1 MKDFANIKKSKR
13 KIIKKKS
20 IFTSNRPL
28 NRTISSST
36 ILFLIFVSFSLVV
49 TSMFY
54 FKTDVISFKPE
65 SSTNSISIDFP
76 SSLLENSVLI
86 EFNEENSLMNCNY
99 FVQIGAYGNK
109 KYAIEAMNII
119 NDDIKDITINEVYSS
134 LLPGKLLNS
143 VISGPYSNKSSANNA
158 KEKITKM
165 GFDPRLRTVCKEN

>member
-1 MKDFANIKKSKR
+1 
-13 KIIKKKS
+13 
-20 IFTSNRPL
+20 
-28 NRTISSST
+28 
-36 ILFLIFVSFSLVV
+36 
-49 TSMFY
+49 MFY

-143 VISGPYSNKSSANNA
+143 VISGPYSNRSSANNA
-158 KEKITKM
+158 KEKITIM

>member
-1 MKDFANIKKSKR
+1 MKDFANIKKSRR

-20 IFTSNRPL
+20 VFTSNRPL

-109 KYAIEAMNII
+109 EYAIEAMNII

-143 VISGPYSNKSSANNA
+143 VISGPYSNRSSANNA

-165 GFDPRLRTVCKEN
+165 GFDPSLRTVCKES

>member
-20 IFTSNRPL
+20 VFTSNKPL
-28 NRTISSST
+28 NKTISSST
-36 ILFLIFVSFSLVV
+36 ILFLIFISFSLVV

-143 VISGPYSNKSSANNA
+143 VISGPYSNRSSANNA

-165 GFDPRLRTVCKEN
+165 GFDPSLRTVCKEN

>member
-20 IFTSNRPL
+20 VFTSNKPL
-28 NRTISSST
+28 NKTISSST
-36 ILFLIFVSFSLVV
+36 ILFLIFISFSLVV

-143 VISGPYSNKSSANNA
+143 VISGPYSNRSSANNA

-165 GFDPRLRTVCKEN
+165 GFDPSLRTVCKES

>member
-13 KIIKKKS
+13 KTIKKKS
-20 IFTSNRPL
+20 VFTSNKPL

-143 VISGPYSNKSSANNA
+143 VISGPYSNRSSANNA

>member
-20 IFTSNRPL
+20 VFTSNRPL

-36 ILFLIFVSFSLVV
+36 ILFLIFISFSLVV

-143 VISGPYSNKSSANNA
+143 VISGPYSNRSSANNA

-165 GFDPRLRTVCKEN
+165 GFDPSLRTVCKES

>member
-20 IFTSNRPL
+20 VFTSNRPL

-109 KYAIEAMNII
+109 KYAIEALNTI

-143 VISGPYSNKSSANNA
+143 VISGHYSNRSSANNA

>member
-20 IFTSNRPL
+20 VFTSNRPL

-36 ILFLIFVSFSLVV
+36 ILFLIIVSFSLVV

-76 SSLLENSVLI
+76 SSLMENSVLI

-143 VISGPYSNKSSANNA
+143 VISGPYSNRSSANNA

-165 GFDPRLRTVCKEN
+165 GFDPSLRTVCKEN

>member
-1 MKDFANIKKSKR
+1 MKDFANIKKNKR

-20 IFTSNRPL
+20 VFTSNRPL

-109 KYAIEAMNII
+109 KYAIEAMNIVS
-119 NDDIKDITINEVYSS
+119 DDIKDITINEVYSS

-143 VISGPYSNKSSANNA
+143 VISGPYSNRSSANNA

>member
-20 IFTSNRPL
+20 VFTSNRPL

-36 ILFLIFVSFSLVV
+36 ILFLIFISFSLVV

-143 VISGPYSNKSSANNA
+143 VISGPYSNRSSANNA

>member
-20 IFTSNRPL
+20 VFTSNKPL

-119 NDDIKDITINEVYSS
+119 NDDIEDITINEVYSS

-143 VISGPYSNKSSANNA
+143 VISGPYSNRSSANNA

>member
-20 IFTSNRPL
+20 VFTSNRPL

-76 SSLLENSVLI
+76 SSLMENSVLI

-143 VISGPYSNKSSANNA
+143 VISGPYSNRSSANNA

>member
-20 IFTSNRPL
+20 VFTSNRPL

-119 NDDIKDITINEVYSS
+119 NDDIEDITINEVYSS

-143 VISGPYSNKSSANNA
+143 VISGPYSNRSSANNA

>member
-20 IFTSNRPL
+20 VFTSNRPL

-119 NDDIKDITINEVYSS
+119 NDDIEDITINEVYSS

-143 VISGPYSNKSSANNA
+143 VISGPYSNRSSANNA

-165 GFDPRLRTVCKEN
+165 GFYPRLRTVCKEN

>member
-20 IFTSNRPL
+20 VFTSNKPL
-28 NRTISSST
+28 NKTISSST
-36 ILFLIFVSFSLVV
+36 IPFLIFISFSLVV

-143 VISGPYSNKSSANNA
+143 VISGPYSNRSSANNA

-165 GFDPRLRTVCKEN
+165 GFDPSLRTVCKEN

>member
-1 MKDFANIKKSKR
+1 
-13 KIIKKKS
+13 
-20 IFTSNRPL
+20 
-28 NRTISSST
+28 
-36 ILFLIFVSFSLVV
+36 
-49 TSMFY
+49 MFY

-109 KYAIEAMNII
+109 KYAIEALNII

-143 VISGPYSNKSSANNA
+143 VISGPYSNRSSANNA
-158 KEKITKM
+158 KEKITIM

>member
-20 IFTSNRPL
+20 VFTSNRPL

-65 SSTNSISIDFP
+65 NSTNSISIDFR

-143 VISGPYSNKSSANNA
+143 VISGPYSNRSSANNA

-165 GFDPRLRTVCKEN
+165 GFDPSLRTVCKEN

>member
-20 IFTSNRPL
+20 VFTSNRPL

-143 VISGPYSNKSSANNA
+143 VISGPYSNRSSANNA

-165 GFDPRLRTVCKEN
+165 GFDPSLRTVCKES

>member
-20 IFTSNRPL
+20 VFTSNKPL

-143 VISGPYSNKSSANNA
+143 VISGPYSNRSSANNA

>member
-20 IFTSNRPL
+20 VFTSNKPL
-28 NRTISSST
+28 NKTISSST
-36 ILFLIFVSFSLVV
+36 ILFLIFISFSLVV

-143 VISGPYSNKSSANNA
+143 VISGPYSNRSSANNA

>member
-20 IFTSNRPL
+20 VFTSNRPL

-65 SSTNSISIDFP
+65 SSINSISIDFP

-119 NDDIKDITINEVYSS
+119 NDDIEDITINEVYSS

>member
-20 IFTSNRPL
+20 VFTSNRPL

-86 EFNEENSLMNCNY
+86 EFNEDNSLMNCNY

-119 NDDIKDITINEVYSS
+119 NDDIEDITINEVYSS

-143 VISGPYSNKSSANNA
+143 VISGPYSNRSSANNA

>member
-20 IFTSNRPL
+20 VFTSNRPL

-54 FKTDVISFKPE
+54 IKTDVISFKPE

-76 SSLLENSVLI
+76 YSLLENSVLI

-119 NDDIKDITINEVYSS
+119 NDDIEDITINEVYSS

-143 VISGPYSNKSSANNA
+143 VISGPYSNRSSANNA

>member
-20 IFTSNRPL
+20 VFTSNRPL

-109 KYAIEAMNII
+109 KYAIEALNII

-143 VISGPYSNKSSANNA
+143 VISGPYSNRSSANNA

>member
-1 MKDFANIKKSKR
+1 MKDFANIKKSRR

-20 IFTSNRPL
+20 VFTSNRPL

-143 VISGPYSNKSSANNA
+143 VISGPYSNRSSANNA

-165 GFDPRLRTVCKEN
+165 GFDPSLRTVCKES

>member
-20 IFTSNRPL
+20 VFTSNRPL

-119 NDDIKDITINEVYSS
+119 NDDIEDLTINEVYSS

-143 VISGPYSNKSSANNA
+143 VISGPYSNRSSANNA

>member
-20 IFTSNRPL
+20 VFTSNKPL
-28 NRTISSST
+28 NKTISSST
-36 ILFLIFVSFSLVV
+36 ILFLIFISFSLVV

-99 FVQIGAYGNK
+99 FVQIGAYGNR

-143 VISGPYSNKSSANNA
+143 VISGPYSNRSSANNA

-165 GFDPRLRTVCKEN
+165 GFDPSLRTVCKEN

>member
-20 IFTSNRPL
+20 VFTSNKPL

-36 ILFLIFVSFSLVV
+36 ILFLIFLSFSLVV

-143 VISGPYSNKSSANNA
+143 VISGPYSNRSSANNA

>member
-1 MKDFANIKKSKR
+1 MKDFANIKKSRR

-20 IFTSNRPL
+20 VFTSNRPL

-143 VISGPYSNKSSANNA
+143 VISGPYSNRSSANNA

-165 GFDPRLRTVCKEN
+165 GFDPSLRTVCKEN

>member
-20 IFTSNRPL
+20 VFTSNKPL
-28 NRTISSST
+28 NKTISSST

-143 VISGPYSNKSSANNA
+143 VISGPYSNRSSANNA

-165 GFDPRLRTVCKEN
+165 GFDPSLRTVCKES

>member
-20 IFTSNRPL
+20 VFTSNRPL

-36 ILFLIFVSFSLVV
+36 ILFLIIVSFSLVV

-143 VISGPYSNKSSANNA
+143 VISGPYSNRSSANNA

-165 GFDPRLRTVCKEN
+165 GFDPSLRTVCKES

>member
-20 IFTSNRPL
+20 VFTSNRPL

-119 NDDIKDITINEVYSS
+119 NDDIEDITINEVYSS

>member
-143 VISGPYSNKSSANNA
+143 VISGPYSNRSSANNA

>member
-13 KIIKKKS
+13 KIVKKKS
-20 IFTSNRPL
+20 VFTSNKPL

-119 NDDIKDITINEVYSS
+119 NDDIEDITINEVYSS

-143 VISGPYSNKSSANNA
+143 VISGPYSNRSSANNA

>member
-20 IFTSNRPL
+20 VFTSNKPL

-65 SSTNSISIDFP
+65 NSTNSISIDFP

-119 NDDIKDITINEVYSS
+119 NDDIEDITINEVYSS

-143 VISGPYSNKSSANNA
+143 VISGPYSNRSSANNA